1 MPRDRAALVYV
12 EGAEPLPRCGHDNP
26 PPILTCY
33 HMMLVSLLL
42 GRKLL
47 NSRALSPPPWF
58 SLHGAESAVGAVRK
72 YVTVLWRRKE
82 GLVSSQPP
90 MFIHGLFTEVLP
102 LPR

>member
-1 MPRDRAALVYV
+1 MLRDRAALVYV
-12 EGAEPLPRCGHDNP
+12 EGGEPLPRCGHDHP

-33 HMMLVSLLL
+33 HMMFVSLLL
-42 GRKLL
+42 CRKLL
-47 NSRALSPPPWF
+47 ISWASSPPPWF
-58 SLHGAESAVGAVRK
+58 SLHGAESTVGAIQK
-72 YVTVLWRRKE
+72 YIMVLWRRKE